1 MATSNTIILP
11 SLFDYHFH
19 KNFVDSYSDLLQS
32 PEAVEIILD
41 FSRVEYLDSA
51 ALGMMV
57 LLHKK
62 AIKINKM
69 IKIKSAK
76 GATEEILKMANM
88 QRLFEFI

>member
-1 MATSNTIILP
+1 MEKSYTVILP
-11 SLFDYHFH
+11 KVFDYNFH
-19 KNFVDSYSDLLQS
+19 KNFVNSYNDFLDI
-32 PEAVEIILD
+32 PECLEIVLD

-69 IKIKSAK
+69 VRIKNAS